1 MKKSIVIISLLTML
15 LIPTAA
21 SARIRCGNDIISKG
35 DSAFE
40 VKFKLRQCGELFGK
54 EVIQEESSTSF
65 SARIKHRK
73 SSSHVNGQSHSEI
86 AVTERWYIVINERGG
101 DYCWT
106 VIFKRGE
113 LYEFEDWERCN

>member
-1 MKKSIVIISLLTML
+1 MKKLPIIILLITIL

-21 SARIRCGNDIISKG
+21 SARIRCGKDIISKG
-35 DSAFE
+35 DSSFE
-40 VKFKLRQCGELFGK
+40 VKFKLRQCGELFDK
-54 EVIQEESSTSF
+54 EVIQEESATSF

-73 SSSHVNGQSHSEI
+73 NSSHVNGQSYSETE
-86 AVTERWYIVINERGG
+86 VTERWYMVIHERGG

-106 VIFKRGE
+106 VIFKRGV